1 MKKKHNLVTLLFL
14 SILVI
19 AVVVIVKAQAGK
31 PISDQESWKE
41 RDQEQVAACYAQD
54 RLLQAWGF
62 DSATQRFCY
71 PDTFAGMWIGDDCKL
86 VIAVTDQSEAVQEEY
101 LSLIS
106 GYASHVRFVQH
117 EKEYNELL
125 TIGEEI
131 REYTNKNGENV
142 ILNCS
147 VDEIQNKVILWVDG
161 SVSLKQLTRLIDEK
175 YAGAPYILKH
185 PLRTTPC

>member
-1 MKKKHNLVTLLFL
+1 MKKKHGLVTLLFL
-14 SILVI
+14 VIFVI
-19 AVVVIVKAQAGK
+19 AVGGLLKTQAF
-31 PISDQESWKE
+31 DQEGWKI

-106 GYASHVRFVQH
+106 GYASRVRFVQH
-117 EKEYNELL
+117 EKGYNALL

-131 REYTNKNGENV
+131 REYAAKCKE
-142 ILNCS
+142 
-147 VDEIQNKVILWVDG
+147 
-161 SVSLKQLTRLIDEK
+161 
-175 YAGAPYILKH
+175 
-185 PLRTTPC
+185 

>member
-1 MKKKHNLVTLLFL
+1 MERILIT
-14 SILVI
+14 LVI
-19 AVVVIVKAQAGK
+19 IFV
-31 PISDQESWKE
+31 
-41 RDQEQVAACYAQD
+41 
-54 RLLQAWGF
+54 
-62 DSATQRFCY
+62 
-71 PDTFAGMWIGDDCKL
+71 
-86 VIAVTDQSEAVQEEY
+86 
-101 LSLIS
+101 SLIS

-117 EKEYNELL
+117 EKGYNELL

-142 ILNCS
+142 ILACS

-185 PLRTTPC
+185 PERTTPC

>member
-1 MKKKHNLVTLLFL
+1 MEKKHGLVTLLFL
-14 SILVI
+14 VIFVI
-19 AVVVIVKAQAGK
+19 AVGGLLKTQAF
-31 PISDQESWKE
+31 DQEGWKI

-54 RLLQAWGF
+54 RLHQAWGF

-86 VIAVTDQSEAVQEEY
+86 VIAVTDQSEAAQEEY

-106 GYASHVRFVQH
+106 GYASHIRFVQQEH
-117 EKEYNELL
+117 GYNELL

-147 VDEIQNKVILWVDG
+147 VDETRNKVILWVDG
-161 SVSLKQLTRLIDEK
+161 SVSLKQLSRLIDEK
-175 YAGAPYILKH
+175 YFGAPYILQH
-185 PLRTTPC
+185 PEKTTLC